1 MMCFISYIMCAEVIF
16 CHLLIL
22 LIWHSKLIKGSYAID
37 DEIWFSVVNLF
48 FFKFINGFIWQFML
62 SDSF

>member
-37 DEIWFSVVNLF
+37 DDIWFSVVNLF
-48 FFKFINGFIWQFML
+48 FFLIHKWL
-62 SDSF
+62 HLAVYVA